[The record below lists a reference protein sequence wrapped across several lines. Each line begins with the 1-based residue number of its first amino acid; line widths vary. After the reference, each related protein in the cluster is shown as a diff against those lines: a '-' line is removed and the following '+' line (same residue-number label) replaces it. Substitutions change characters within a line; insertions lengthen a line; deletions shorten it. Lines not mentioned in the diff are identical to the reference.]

1 MTARHPFAP
10 AHWPQQLPPSY
21 WLSNARVPA
30 DLLERSSSARSTD
43 PVALLI
49 TDGQISAIEPQAQ
62 GALPV
67 FELDGATVLP
77 AFVDPHTHLDKGDLL
92 AVGLAPARSL
102 FGAIEAVQADYAR
115 WTTAE
120 LAARIDFGLQEAWAH
135 GTRALNSYCD
145 WSDPD
150 SPLAWQALLEAR
162 ERWRGRIELVL
173 TSLAPVDVLADS
185 DAAERLARHVAQ
197 AGGILGLFAYAAPH
211 IADLLPRAFDLAERF
226 DLRLDFHI
234 DEHLDSSHVH
244 TLPVARL
251 ALERAYGARTVC
263 GHACALSRLAPQPLA
278 EVLEAVAASGL
289 SLVSLPLTNLYLQ
302 DSSQQAPRHTPRWRG
317 ITPVHEAR
325 ALGIPVAF
333 GSDNHRDCFS
343 PFGDLDPL
351 RTLALAAC
359 AAQLDDAVPQW
370 AHAITRTAAG
380 ALGLAWD
387 GVLRRGAP
395 ADLVLHPGR
404 TSAEVLSRPEL
415 GRQVLRAG
423 QRIHAERPDF
433 RSLDGLRHVPT

>member
-1 MTARHPFAP
+1 MPDRYPFSST
-10 AHWPQQLPPSY
+10 HWPHQLPPSY

-30 DLLERSSSARSTD
+30 DLLGRTAAAGPTD
-43 PVALLI
+43 LVALQIADGHI
-49 TDGQISAIEPQAQ
+49 TAIEPQAQ
-62 GALPV
+62 GMLPV
-67 FELDGATVLP
+67 FDLDGATVLS

-92 AVGLAPARSL
+92 SVGLEPARNL

-115 WTTAE
+115 WTLPE
-120 LAARIDFGLQEAWAH
+120 LSARIDFGLQEAWAH

-145 WSDPD
+145 WSDPN
-150 SPLAWQALLEAR
+150 SPLAWQALQEAR

-173 TSLAPVDVLADS
+173 TALSPVDVLAD
-185 DAAERLARHVAQ
+185 AAAAQRLARRVAQ
-197 AGGILGLFAYAAPH
+197 AGGILGFFAYAAPH
-211 IADLLPRAFDLAERF
+211 VAELLPRAFDLAERF
-226 DLRLDFHI
+226 DLRLDFHV
-234 DEHLDSSHVH
+234 DEHLDSHFIH

-251 ALERAYGARTVC
+251 ALQRSYGTRTVC
-263 GHACALSRLAPQPLA
+263 GHVCALSRLEPQPLA
-278 EVLEAVAASGL
+278 EVLEAIAASEL

-302 DSSQQAPRHTPRWRG
+302 DSSQQDPRHTPRWRG
-317 ITPVHEAR
+317 IAPVHEAHV
-325 ALGIPVAF
+325 LGVPVAF

-380 ALGLAWD
+380 ALGLTWD
-387 GVLRRGAP
+387 GVLRCGAP

-404 TSAEVLSRPEL
+404 TSSEVLSRPEL
-415 GRQVLRAG
+415 GRQVLRSG

-433 RSLDGLRHVPT
+433 RSLDGLRPVFT